1 PAAVLACA
9 GPARYYLIGYKVM
22 ATLTLLRS
30 RPPVHHAVPHP
41 ARTQERILAAALRE
55 FSEKGFAGARVDR
68 IARRARVNKRMLYH
82 YFGNKERLFR
92 EILARKVR
100 ERAAWAVTAPDDA
113 AESLAFWFDTACRDR
128 DWVRLMERE
137 ALGRAEHAVNG
148 YAERRAAFRQRVAQ
162 VGARQARGLP
172 RADVDPGHLLLAMVA
187 LTTFPAAFP
196 QFTRLLTG
204 LRPTDQAF
212 VTRHSAF
219 LRRLADGLR
228 PLRHRQAAEARR

>member
-1 PAAVLACA
+1 
-9 GPARYYLIGYKVM
+9 M
-22 ATLTLLRS
+22 ATLTLVPGRS
-30 RPPVHHAVPHP
+30 THVSRDPV
-41 ARTQERILAAALRE
+41 RTRERILAAALRE
-55 FSEKGFAGARVDR
+55 FSAKGFAGARVDR
-68 IARRARVNKRMLYH
+68 IALRARVNKRMLYH
-82 YFGNKERLFR
+82 YFGNKESLFR

-128 DWVRLMERE
+128 DWVRLMEWE

-148 YAERRAAFRQRVAQ
+148 DAER
-162 VGARQARGLP
+162 

-219 LRRLADGLR
+219 LR
-228 PLRHRQAAEARR
+228 